1 MTALDEAPKAPRS
14 LLIVFWALVAAFA
27 ALVLTVLFPDAL
39 DLFRPLFLSLTAL
52 CFLLGLALL
61 LLSVRWKQRT
71 LLRIF
76 WILAGASA
84 TGFALGSVLHNAF
97 YALATVTGKWPI
109 LNAAIEILEVVFFL
123 IATLLCPV
131 VFFVSTVG
139 AIVLIVR
146 RSGPAATV
154 APQSRT

>member
-1 MTALDEAPKAPRS
+1 MAALDETPKAPRPLS
-14 LLIVFWALVAAFA
+14 IVFWALVAVFA
-27 ALVLTVLFPDAL
+27 ALVLTVLLPDVIPF
-39 DLFRPLFLSLTAL
+39 FRPVFLSLMAL

-61 LLSVRWKQRT
+61 ILSVRWKQRT

-76 WILAGASA
+76 WILAGAST

-109 LNAAIEILEVVFFL
+109 LNAAMKVLDVAFFL

-131 VFFVSTVG
+131 AFLVGTVG

-146 RSGPAATV
+146 HSAPAAT
-154 APQSRT
+154 AA